1 MINSIHIRY
10 SPTYPSV
17 ETDDIDLFIIP
28 AHKYYLTCMY
38 NEHMFIK
45 FYRSLNSVK
54 LNMHEIK
61 IILPLFIRYHHICY
75 MSAII
80 SVSAY
85 LYQLT
90 KFNVVY
96 SQCIEFEYIG
106 IVCYLS
112 SGKIL
117 CFIIFNLMFIFKV
130 NII

>member
-1 MINSIHIRY
+1 MINPIHIRY
-10 SPTYPSV
+10 SPTYSSV
-17 ETDDIDLFIIP
+17 ETDDMALFIIP

-38 NEHMFIK
+38 NEHIFD
-45 FYRSLNSVK
+45 RSLNSLK
-54 LNMHEIK
+54 LKMHEIK

-96 SQCIEFEYIG
+96 SQCKEFEYIG
-106 IVCYLS
+106 LVCYLS

-130 NII
+130 HIF